1 LTFKIT
7 TIGWWGAY
15 PDANEASSGYL
26 IKSEDYSVL
35 IDCGSGVLSR
45 LQNYIALQDL
55 DAVVLSHYHWD
66 HVADIGCLQ
75 YAARI
80 AMDLGRR
87 ENPLPIYGHAEDDNL
102 KGLTYLQYSQGHAID
117 TRTPL
122 RLGNLSFRFGRNV
135 HPDPCFSMRVEKS
148 NRTFVYIADTEY
160 TDNLIEIARGADLLL
175 CESSL
180 YDEYQGNR
188 YSHACPFARIM
199 EDNLAVR
206 LIQAGIRTANT
217 HQREQAEKFGMN
229 IPDFSV
235 SPDEVVSG
243 LEDPLYISLDL
254 DVLDPAFAPGVSHYE
269 PGGLSTRQ
277 VLDIIHRIDVRIV
290 GADIVEYNPS
300 RDINGLTA
308 MTAAKFVKEIGS
320 MMINNP

>member
-1 LTFKIT
+1 MTFKIT

-87 ENPLPIYGHAEDDNL
+87 ENPLPIFGHAEDDNL

-148 NRTFVYIADTEY
+148 NRTFVYIADTAY

-180 YDEYQGNR
+180 YDEYQG
-188 YSHACPFARIM
+188 RIPGHLTAG
-199 EDNLAVR
+199 EAGRIAAAAGVQR
-206 LIQAGIRTANT
+206 LVLT
-217 HQREQAEKFGMN
+217 HLPHFGTHSMLLEQARRRYQG
-229 IPDFSV
+229 P
-235 SPDEVVSG
+235 
-243 LEDPLYISLDL
+243 
-254 DVLDPAFAPGVSHYE
+254 
-269 PGGLSTRQ
+269 
-277 VLDIIHRIDVRIV
+277 
-290 GADIVEYNPS
+290 VE
-300 RDINGLTA
+300 L
-308 MTAAKFVKEIGS
+308 AATGKTWQL
-320 MMINNP
+320 

>member
-1 LTFKIT
+1 
-7 TIGWWGAY
+7 
-15 PDANEASSGYL
+15 
-26 IKSEDYSVL
+26 
-35 IDCGSGVLSR
+35 
-45 LQNYIALQDL
+45 
-55 DAVVLSHYHWD
+55 
-66 HVADIGCLQ
+66 
-75 YAARI
+75 
-80 AMDLGRR
+80 
-87 ENPLPIYGHAEDDNL
+87 
-102 KGLTYLQYSQGHAID
+102 
-117 TRTPL
+117 
-122 RLGNLSFRFGRNV
+122 
-135 HPDPCFSMRVEKS
+135 
-148 NRTFVYIADTEY
+148 
-160 TDNLIEIARGADLLL
+160 
-175 CESSL
+175 
-180 YDEYQGNR
+180 
-188 YSHACPFARIM
+188 M